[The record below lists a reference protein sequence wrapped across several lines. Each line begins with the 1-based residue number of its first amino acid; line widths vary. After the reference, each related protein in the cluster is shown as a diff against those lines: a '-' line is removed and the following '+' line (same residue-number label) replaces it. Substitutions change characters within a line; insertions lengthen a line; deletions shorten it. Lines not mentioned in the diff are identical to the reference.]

1 MQLAHKFTEKH
12 GSASSPA
19 REGCI
24 LFFFSSSF
32 TLEQTRFCADS
43 QLIRGPF
50 HCSSAYHIDFFTLAL
65 VQVARNA
72 RWGFIF
78 PSYWRACPVRKKK
91 AENLITHVD
100 HTWITRGSHGYHSWI
115 TRRSLVPCIFRR
127 DTQNTVR
134 SLRNIQIKHSPHL
147 QQSAIVSNNSHIR
160 RRHGVTS
167 RSYKHEFRNSFTST
181 TYTK

>member
-1 MQLAHKFTEKH
+1 MTKERPGSHHSGILHTENIENGVILKMQLAHKFTEKH

-91 AENLITHVD
+91 RSRKFNYTRGSRVD
-100 HTWITRGSHGYHSWI
+100 HTGIIRGSLVDHSCLA
-115 TRRSLVPCIFRR
+115 SFV
-127 DTQNTVR
+127 
-134 SLRNIQIKHSPHL
+134 
-147 QQSAIVSNNSHIR
+147 AIRKTLSVA
-160 RRHGVTS
+160 
-167 RSYKHEFRNSFTST
+167 
-181 TYTK
+181 